1 MSVLYGILV
10 VLHIFV
16 CLFLIV
22 VILLQAG
29 KGAGLS
35 AMFGGASDSMFGG
48 QGAAK
53 PLSVLTTIIAAL
65 FMVTCL
71 SLSYMTR
78 SAVSNSVTDSAPS
91 IPGMPMQ
98 QGQPVQAP
106 ARVPAPA
113 APTQSAPAAPAAP
126 VKAAPASPAP
136 AAPAAPAQ
144 NK

>member
-10 VLHIFV
+10 VLHILV

-35 AMFGGASDSMFGG
+35 AMFGGQSDSMFGG

-53 PLSVLTTIIAAL
+53 PLSVLTTIVAAL

-71 SLSYMTR
+71 SLSYMSR
-78 SAVSNSVTDSAPS
+78 STITNSVTDTTPN
-91 IPGMPMQ
+91 IPGMPMG

-106 ARVPAPA
+106 NRAPA
-113 APTQSAPAAPAAP
+113 QNAPAAPAAP
-126 VKAAPASPAP
+126 VKTAPTAPAP